1 MTRAVLYAR
10 ISQDD
15 AGTEKGIGRQLE
27 DARQHAAARGWTV
40 VGEYSDNDVSAYNG
54 AVRKGYREVMA
65 HAEARACDRIVCYHT
80 SRLWRSRRERAEAIE
95 VLCLARVS
103 VAAIKGPELDL
114 TSASGRFTAG
124 VLGEFDTMESEVKG
138 ERVARAAEQR
148 AQEGRANGAVAY
160 GWRREHDLDAAGRI
174 TGFRDVE
181 NPDESNVVREIVD
194 RVLAGDGIRKI
205 ADDLNSRGVPV
216 PSRREGVLWRHS
228 TIGKLAIRPANVA
241 LRVAHGAIIGPAA
254 WPAIVDRDK
263 HDRVAAILTAPE
275 RKQRRIAARRHLLTY
290 GVGECGVCGSVLRV
304 ANRTSGGRRYEL
316 YVCEAKGC
324 VGRSVEKVDNLVS
337 AVVIG
342 RLSRPDAAD
351 LLVSDD
357 GAARTARE
365 QAEAIRARLNVA
377 ADQYAEEAIDAEQ
390 LSRITAK
397 LRPQLAESEETLRRL
412 AAPVASAALG
422 NLVTND
428 AADVWTTLDVARRRQ
443 VLEVL
448 GLSIR
453 IMPTRQGPGFDPESV
468 RIEWRT
474 T

>member
-1 MTRAVLYAR
+1 
-10 ISQDD
+10 
-15 AGTEKGIGRQLE
+15 
-27 DARQHAAARGWTV
+27 
-40 VGEYSDNDVSAYNG
+40 
-54 AVRKGYREVMA
+54 
-65 HAEARACDRIVCYHT
+65 
-80 SRLWRSRRERAEAIE
+80 
-95 VLCLARVS
+95 
-103 VAAIKGPELDL
+103 
-114 TSASGRFTAG
+114 
-124 VLGEFDTMESEVKG
+124 
-138 ERVARAAEQR
+138 
-148 AQEGRANGAVAY
+148 
-160 GWRREHDLDAAGRI
+160 
-174 TGFRDVE
+174 
-181 NPDESNVVREIVD
+181 
-194 RVLAGDGIRKI
+194 
-205 ADDLNSRGVPV
+205 
-216 PSRREGVLWRHS
+216 
-228 TIGKLAIRPANVA
+228 
-241 LRVAHGAIIGPAA
+241 
-254 WPAIVDRDK
+254 
-263 HDRVAAILTAPE
+263 
-275 RKQRRIAARRHLLTY
+275 
-290 GVGECGVCGSVLRV
+290 V

-342 RLSRPDAAD
+342 RLSRPDAVD